1 MQHVFIA
8 KYPNSV
14 LFWDPDEKIF
24 IFLFAAGVL
33 SLLDETEPQLKVF
46 ALEKLNKIVDVFWAE
61 ISEAIDK
68 MWVNFVVVLYVF
80 WKLYKL
86 YIL

>member
-1 MQHVFIA
+1 M
-8 KYPNSV
+8 
-14 LFWDPDEKIF
+14 DIF
-24 IFLFAAGVL
+24 ISAGVL

-68 MWVNFVVVLYVF
+68 M
-80 WKLYKL
+80 
-86 YIL
+86 